1 MKNSFIATLLIFV
14 VSCGS
19 SKRNYRNHFSFLD
32 HLDKLHAAMPVESAY
47 EIFGEPRHEWGTGN
61 ETHLNYYS
69 HDYNMPPEGE
79 IGHALY
85 LTFVNNELRR
95 AVLHKS
101 IDDYQ
106 YPEKVLVNDQRALSL
121 DAGLTHEEIDHSEEL
136 MRVDKLYRSG
146 KISRQEMIKRATAIN
161 KKYFSVE

>member
-1 MKNSFIATLLIFV
+1 MKNSLIVTLLIFV
-14 VSCGS
+14 ASCGS

-47 EIFGEPRHEWGTGN
+47 EILGEPSLEWGTGN
-61 ETHLNYYS
+61 ETRLNYTS
-69 HDYNMPPEGE
+69 HPHNSKPEGE
-79 IGHALY
+79 VKNNLY
-85 LTFVNNELRR
+85 LTFVNNELRY

-106 YPEKVLVNDQRALSL
+106 YPQKVLVNDERALGL
-121 DAGLTHEEIDHSEEL
+121 DAGLTHEEIDHREAL
-136 MRVDKLYRSG
+136 TRVDKLYRSG